1 MKAVVYTE
9 YGGPEVLHV
18 RDVAIPTPAAAQ
30 ILVDVVAASVNAVDC
45 TVRRGAGPYQATFP
59 HIPGRDFS
67 GVVRSLAA
75 GVGEF
80 KVGDEVFGV
89 LDLGVEGTYAEVV
102 ATSASLVARKPSWLS
117 HPEAT
122 AVALTGL
129 TAIHAIENTAKLLP
143 GEAILIHGGAG
154 GVAGFAI
161 QLARSVGATVTTTAS
176 AENQNYV
183 RELGAGVA
191 IDYNNEDFSKSSDRY
206 DVVFDTVGG
215 SVLVR
220 SYSVLKSGG
229 RLVWIAPGPDD
240 VDPPRSDV
248 EVKRPIVLRSREYL
262 ERIISLLQIGAV
274 VPPPIQRFKM
284 HDVARAHAVSESR
297 HLRGKL
303 VIDVRETNP

>member
-1 MKAVVYTE
+1 MRRWVSTTNINRKISNMKAVVYTE

-18 RDVAIPTPAAAQ
+18 KDVAAPTPAAGQ
-30 ILVDVVAASVNAVDC
+30 ILVDVAAASVNAVDC
-45 TVRRGAGPYQATFP
+45 AVRRGAGPYQATFP

-67 GVVRSLAA
+67 GVVRSLGP
-75 GVGEF
+75 GVCDF
-80 KVGDEVFGV
+80 KIGDEVFGV

-102 ATSASLVARKPSWLS
+102 ATSASLVVRKPSWLG
-117 HPEAT
+117 HREAT

-143 GEAILIHGGAG
+143 GETILIHGGAG

-176 AENQNYV
+176 AENRNYV
-183 RELGAGVA
+183 RELGARGA
-191 IDYNNEDFSKSSDRY
+191 IDYNAEDFSKFPDRY

-220 SYSVLKSGG
+220 SYCVLKSGG

-240 VDPPRSDV
+240 MEAPRSDV
-248 EVKRPIVLRSREYL
+248 EVKRPIVMRSREYL
-262 ERIISLLQIGAV
+262 ERVISLLQVGGSTANPAV
-274 VPPPIQRFKM
+274 Q
-284 HDVARAHAVSESR
+284 DARGCTRACFE
-297 HLRGKL
+297 
-303 VIDVRETNP
+303 

>member
-18 RDVAIPTPAAAQ
+18 RDVAIPAPAAGQ

-67 GVVRSLAA
+67 GVVRSLAP

-89 LDLGVEGTYAEVV
+89 LDLGVEGTYAEVG

-143 GEAILIHGGAG
+143 GEAILIQGGAG
-154 GVAGFAI
+154 GVGGFAI
-161 QLARSVGATVTTTAS
+161 QLARSVGATVTTTAKR
-176 AENQNYV
+176 
-183 RELGAGVA
+183 REPKLRQGTRRWRGHRLQQRGFPQVL
-191 IDYNNEDFSKSSDRY
+191 
-206 DVVFDTVGG
+206 

-220 SYSVLKSGG
+220 SYGVLKSGG

-240 VDPPRSDV
+240 VEPPRSDV

-262 ERIISLLQIGAV
+262 ERVISLLQIGAV
-274 VPPPIQRFKM
+274 VPPPIQRFNM

-303 VIDVRETNP
+303 VIDIRETNP